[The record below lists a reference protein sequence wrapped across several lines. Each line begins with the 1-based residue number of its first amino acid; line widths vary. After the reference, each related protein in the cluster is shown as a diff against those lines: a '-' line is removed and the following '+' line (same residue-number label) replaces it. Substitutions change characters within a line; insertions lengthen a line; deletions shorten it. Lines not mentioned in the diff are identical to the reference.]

1 MLQSATLEL
10 HRGETASLIGASGSG
25 KSTLLGLIAG
35 LMQPTSGTI
44 AFDGR
49 DLTAM
54 DDAERAQLRGRRIGF
69 VLQNGNLIPF
79 LTAGE
84 NVELAMQFSGG
95 GPARR
100 RDRPARARAL
110 LAELGLAGRADHL
123 PRQLSGGE
131 AQRVSVAVALA
142 NEPDLLLADEV
153 TGELDSASAD
163 QVMTVIFDVSRG
175 AGLTVLFVTHSRELA
190 RARPASVPAA
200 GWGGEPAMTAPA
212 GITLESVSRHYTTP
226 AGIVRAVDGVSFDVP
241 PGRNIAIT
249 GPSGCG
255 KSTLLGLIGALDR
268 PTSGRIVV
276 GGHELSSLP
285 ERDRARVRR
294 DELGLVFQSDNL
306 LPFLTAH
313 ENVCLQLSLTGAP
326 EVDDRS
332 LELLELLGVAECA
345 EKLPDQLSG
354 GQRQRV
360 AVARALVHR
369 PRVVLADEPTGSLD
383 DESSAILVD
392 LLLAVQREAGS
403 TLVVV
408 THDLAVAGR
417 LDRTIRIHDGRLAAD
432 SAGDPASV
440 LEGLRG

>member
-1 MLQSATLEL
+1 
-10 HRGETASLIGASGSG
+10 
-25 KSTLLGLIAG
+25 
-35 LMQPTSGTI
+35 
-44 AFDGR
+44 
-49 DLTAM
+49 
-54 DDAERAQLRGRRIGF
+54 
-69 VLQNGNLIPF
+69 
-79 LTAGE
+79 
-84 NVELAMQFSGG
+84 
-95 GPARR
+95 
-100 RDRPARARAL
+100 
-110 LAELGLAGRADHL
+110 
-123 PRQLSGGE
+123 
-131 AQRVSVAVALA
+131 
-142 NEPDLLLADEV
+142 
-153 TGELDSASAD
+153 
-163 QVMTVIFDVSRG
+163 MT
-175 AGLTVLFVTHSRELA
+175 
-190 RARPASVPAA
+190 P
-200 GWGGEPAMTAPA
+200 PA

-294 DELGLVFQSDNL
+294 EELGLVFQSDNL

-332 LELLELLGVAECA
+332 RELLELLGVAECA

-383 DESSAILVD
+383 DESSAILMD

-408 THDLAVAGR
+408 THDLAAAGR